1 MNAQLPGQMRR
12 RTAALVVEYVGAVQP
27 GRVISVATST
37 ASEMAGRGGLRDNFL
52 GRWEERVRRQLT
64 NVIAEELAGQP
75 REPAER

>member
-1 MNAQLPGQMRR
+1 MNTQLPSQMRR

-37 ASEMAGRGGLRDNFL
+37 ARIMVGTGEIRDDFL
-52 GRWEERVRRQLT
+52 DRWEERVRRQLT
-64 NVIAEELAGQP
+64 IAISEELAGQT